1 MDAMKTHLFFLFFV
15 FALFLAFLVGGIP
28 EGGGSAWAQTVSS
41 SRTMSLVKPSSAED
55 VGLLFYKVSGARPD
69 FGLIIRQTR
78 AYREMNATE
87 RMKVLESETGRL
99 SAKFNSLDAKSSVI
113 VIRAAVEMVLT
124 LDPPNKK
131 YTMDIK
137 YPSTGT
143 IFFPYEFSGRP
154 IAVLADG
161 IENFESVALNSQEAF
176 KASRH
181 EGRRTVTMVL
191 ELKPL
196 SGSYKEPVTLE
207 GTRHY
212 PLLAQIGYI
221 GFFSQNMEEVWSWKA
236 PWHTF
241 SGDEGVLMLRPTQ
254 RSVR

>member
-1 MDAMKTHLFFLFFV
+1 MDAMKTRLFLSFFV
-15 FALFLAFLVGGIP
+15 FFFVFLAGGLPEVGGL
-28 EGGGSAWAQTVSS
+28 AWAQTVPS

-87 RMKVLESETGRL
+87 RMKILESETGRL
-99 SAKFNSLDAKSSVI
+99 STKFNSLDAKASVL

-131 YTMDIK
+131 YIMEIK
-137 YPSTGT
+137 YPSTET

-161 IENFESVALNSQEAF
+161 IENFESIALNEQEAL

-196 SGSYKEPVTLE
+196 SGSYKDSIMLE
-207 GTRHY
+207 GARHY

-221 GFFSQNMEEVWSWKA
+221 GFFSQNMEEIWSWKA

-241 SGDEGVLMLRPTQ
+241 TGDEGVLMLRPTQ
-254 RSVR
+254 RSGR

>member
-15 FALFLAFLVGGIP
+15 LVLAFLVGGIP

-161 IENFESVALNSQEAF
+161 IENFESVALNTQEAL

-181 EGRRTVTMVL
+181 EGRRTATSRDPGSARLRREPAGRNPAGRDADLRRPAPEHQLVHP
-191 ELKPL
+191 EL
-196 SGSYKEPVTLE
+196 ST
-207 GTRHY
+207 TQ
-212 PLLAQIGYI
+212 A
-221 GFFSQNMEEVWSWKA
+221 
-236 PWHTF
+236 T
-241 SGDEGVLMLRPTQ
+241 RPT
-254 RSVR
+254 RFPAAPEGAPA

>member
-1 MDAMKTHLFFLFFV
+1 MDAMKTRSFFSFFILFVSL
-15 FALFLAFLVGGIP
+15 LVGGVL
-28 EGGGSAWAQTVSS
+28 GGSSLAWAQTVSS

-55 VGLLFYKVSGARPD
+55 VGLLFYKVSAARPD

-78 AYREMNATE
+78 AYREMNPTD
-87 RMKVLESETGRL
+87 RMKILEGETGRL
-99 SAKFNSLDAKSSVI
+99 STKFNSLDAKKSVI

-143 IFFPYEFSGRP
+143 IFFPYNFSGRS

-161 IENFESVALNSQEAF
+161 IENFESVALTSQEAL

-191 ELKPL
+191 ELNPV
-196 SGSYKEPVTLE
+196 SASYKDPVILE

-212 PLLAQIGYI
+212 PLLAKIGYI

-241 SGDEGVLMLRPTQ
+241 TGDEGVLMLRPSQ
-254 RSVR
+254 GSGR

>member
-15 FALFLAFLVGGIP
+15 LVLAFLVGGMP

-99 SAKFNSLDAKSSVI
+99 STKFNSLDAKSSVI

-161 IENFESVALNSQEAF
+161 IENFESVALTSQEAL

-196 SGSYKEPVTLE
+196 SGSYKNPIMLE
-207 GTRHY
+207 GARHY

-241 SGDEGVLMLRPTQ
+241 TGDEGILMLRPTQ
-254 RSVR
+254 RSGR